1 MDPKIK
7 RYLKL
12 ILRVGISG
20 SLILWIIIQQDF
32 TKIISN
38 VVQFSPFILICAVF
52 ILIFGTMISSIRWQT
67 ILSIPEKHVPLK
79 SLMILYLK
87 GYFYNNFLPT
97 QMGGDLYK
105 SIAVGNKIKDQS
117 TALFSVFMDRF
128 GGLLILLSLSLFGIA
143 STQGMMGI
151 FIGVLLFVIGLGL
164 YFPVLN
170 LVSKKIKFLVNFK
183 LASEMLVKNPKKAGL
198 ILFYSFLVQVF
209 SFFLVYVLFLG
220 MGINL
225 SIKEIVLYLP
235 LTALATLIPSFNGFG
250 TQEVA
255 YATLFAQSG
264 VSPEI
269 SITVSVL
276 IHVVRLTMSLI
287 GGILILLGKE

>member
-1 MDPKIK
+1 MDPKLK

-20 SLILWIIIQQDF
+20 ALILWIIIQQDF

-38 VVQFSPFILICAVF
+38 VLQFNPLIIVCAVL
-52 ILIFGTMISSIRWQT
+52 ILIFGTFISSIRWQT
-67 ILSIPEKHVPLK
+67 ILSIPQKELPLM

-143 STQGMMGI
+143 ATQGMLGI
-151 FIGVLLFVIGLGL
+151 FVGVLLFVIGLGL

-170 LVSKKIKFLVNFK
+170 LLSKKIKFLVNFRD
-183 LASEMLVKNPKKAGL
+183 ASEMLVKNPKKAGG

-209 SFFLVYVLFLG
+209 SFFLVYLLFLG
-220 MGINL
+220 VGINL
-225 SIKEIVLYLP
+225 SLKEIVLYLP